1 MIKLPSEP
9 HKYFSLH
16 KIQEEKTIF
25 VNTGGA
31 IAAIIANQNAQRMRR
46 EREQHERAERER
58 REKRLAEERNKTEKE
73 RKPFDELNIIQK

>member
-1 MIKLPSEP
+1 M
-9 HKYFSLH
+9 
-16 KIQEEKTIF
+16 F

-31 IAAIIANQNAQRMRR
+31 IDAIIANQNAQRMRR
-46 EREQHERAERER
+46 EREQNERAERER

>member
-1 MIKLPSEP
+1 ML
-9 HKYFSLH
+9 
-16 KIQEEKTIF
+16 
-25 VNTGGA
+25 VNTGGV

-46 EREQHERAERER
+46 EREQRER